1 MPFNLARILPESARS
16 HPDKTVLISGTD
28 RVSYAGFDAASD
40 RVAAGLCERGMRPG
54 DAIAVQLPDVVQFAV
69 AYFGILKAGCVA
81 VPMNVGFSA
90 SEAAHV
96 LRSSGARLLITW
108 AGCVED
114 AAKAAA
120 DVGIADDI
128 IVLAT
133 PGLPQP
139 SVGRPFAQLLAGTPP
154 GTWPLWQ
161 TDPDDSGG
169 DRLHGG

>member
-1 MPFNLARILPESARS
+1 
-16 HPDKTVLISGTD
+16 
-28 RVSYAGFDAASD
+28 
-40 RVAAGLCERGMRPG
+40 MR
-54 DAIAVQLPDVVQFAV
+54 
-69 AYFGILKAGCVA
+69 
-81 VPMNVGFSA
+81 
-90 SEAAHV
+90 
-96 LRSSGARLLITW
+96 RSGARLLITW